1 VIGTVYASFIVILY
15 LTTVLGDVMN
25 TQKGFTLI
33 ELMIVVAIIGILA
46 AIAIPAYQNYVAKS
60 QVSVGLADISGGKT
74 NTELKLSEGIADAG
88 LKTTGAV
95 GIPEKTAACKSIAV
109 DFAKNGEGS
118 VVCTLQG
125 SSKIDGKTIGWYRT
139 ADQNKVT
146 AEDPDDSIEES
157 TGQWTCKTNVSLDL
171 APKSCVALS

>member
-1 VIGTVYASFIVILY
+1 MAYFVPMNIYIN
-15 LTTVLGDVMN
+15 LTTFLGDVMN

-74 NTELKLSEGIADAG
+74 NTELKLSEGIASAG

-109 DFAKNGEGS
+109 DFAKTGAGS

-125 SSKIDGKTIGWYRT
+125 SSKIDGQTIGWYRT

-146 AEDPDDSIEES
+146 NTDPDKSIEES
-157 TGQWTCKTNVSLDL
+157 TGQWSCKTNVSLDL